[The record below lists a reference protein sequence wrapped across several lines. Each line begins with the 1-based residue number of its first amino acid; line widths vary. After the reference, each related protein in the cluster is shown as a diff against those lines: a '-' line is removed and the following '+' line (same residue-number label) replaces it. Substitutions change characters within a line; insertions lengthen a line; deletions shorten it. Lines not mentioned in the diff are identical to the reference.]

1 MTETLEPQ
9 DSPAP
14 DTPRSRSAS
23 KEGTFGQNASLSVVA
38 WSVSTIA
45 AFVCV
50 PVTVR
55 GLGADAYGLM
65 ALVTA
70 LTGYIGLLDI
80 GLGQALIRY
89 LSYYRAI
96 DEGRPMLAIIRVALI
111 WFTAA
116 GAAVGVVFFLGA
128 GWLARDVLNVSAG
141 LLPDAVVVIRLS
153 AANLVLALIM
163 NVGYAVPMSFLRYDI
178 SAGMDGVFTT
188 AGWVGPAV
196 VVTLGYG
203 IVGVTSFYV
212 ASNVVAL
219 MLYLYFGVRLMRLV
233 RHDAGPG
240 WRDIR
245 RKVLSFAGL
254 VAVNRVGNTVAAQ
267 TNRLVLGIVAG
278 TAAAAYYQV
287 PNLLTSKVSGL
298 LTRVAQV
305 LFPTGSALIARG
317 DTEGLRDLY
326 FRSSRL
332 IFLVNGSGAFAIAV
346 YAAPLLRYW
355 VSPEYADRG
364 ATAMVVF
371 TATAALNAASLPVGF
386 LSWSA
391 DRAGVN
397 LAFSLAISGIS
408 LAAIYPLASRF
419 GVTGAAMAGL
429 LGALVAPFFI
439 HYVDRRMLHVS
450 SWSVFRHCHLPTLA
464 GAGVAALVSYVLL
477 VRFAENLLSTVLL
490 LAATGLLAL
499 LLSALC
505 GAVKRSELRGLVKT
519 VRSLRDRIL
528 RR

>member
-1 MTETLEPQ
+1 MTPEPA
-9 DSPAP
+9 DTPAP
-14 DTPRSRSAS
+14 DPPQRPSAR
-23 KEGTFGQNASLSVVA
+23 KEGTFGQNASLSFVA
-38 WSVSTIA
+38 WTVSTVA

-50 PVTVR
+50 PITVR

-96 DEGRPMLAIIRVALI
+96 DQGRPMLAIIRVALI
-111 WFTAA
+111 WFSAA
-116 GAAVGVVFFLGA
+116 GVAVGVFFFVGA
-128 GWLARDVLNVSAG
+128 EWLARDVLNVSAD

-153 AANLVLALIM
+153 AANLVLALIISI
-163 NVGYAVPMSFLRYDI
+163 GQALPMSFLRYDI
-178 SAGMDGVFTT
+178 AAGMDTVFTT

-203 IVGVTSFYV
+203 VVGVTSFYV

-219 MLYLYFGVRLMRLV
+219 LLYLYFGVRLMRTV
-233 RHDAGPG
+233 RHDAGPA

-254 VAVNRVGNTVAAQ
+254 VAANRVGTTIAKQ
-267 TNRLVLGIVAG
+267 TTRLVLGIVAG

-287 PNLLTSKVSGL
+287 PNLLTTKVSAL
-298 LTRVAQV
+298 LTRISQV
-305 LFPTGSALIARG
+305 LFPAGSALIARG
-317 DTEGLRDLY
+317 DVEGLRALY
-326 FRSSRL
+326 VRSSRL
-332 IFLVNGSGAFAIAV
+332 IFWVNGCGAFAIAV
-346 YAAPLLRYW
+346 YAAPLLEHW

-371 TATAALNAASLPVGF
+371 TATAALNATSLPVGF

-397 LAFSLAISGIS
+397 LMFSLATSAIS

-439 HYVDRRMLHVS
+439 HYVDRHMLHVS
-450 SWSVFRHCHLPTLA
+450 SWSVFRRCHLPTLA
-464 GAGVAALVSYVLL
+464 GAGAAALISSVLL
-477 VRFAENLLSTVLL
+477 VRFAQSLFSTVLL
-490 LAATGLLAL
+490 LAMTGLLAL
-499 LLSALC
+499 LLSALF
-505 GAVKRSELRGLVKT
+505 GAVKREELRELQKV
-519 VRSLRDRIL
+519 VRSLWHRVL

>member
-1 MTETLEPQ
+1 VTPEPE
-9 DSPAP
+9 DIPAP
-14 DTPRSRSAS
+14 DPLLSPSAR

-38 WSVSTIA
+38 WSVSTVA

-50 PVTVR
+50 PITVR
-55 GLGADAYGLM
+55 GLGAEAYGLM

-96 DEGRPMLAIIRVALI
+96 DEGRPMLAIIRVALT

-116 GAAVGVVFFLGA
+116 GVAAGVFFFVGA
-128 GWLARDVLNVSAG
+128 EWLAKDVLNVAAD

-153 AANLVLALIM
+153 AANLVLALIISI
-163 NVGYAVPMSFLRYDI
+163 GQALPMSFLRYDI
-178 SAGMDGVFTT
+178 AAGMDSVFTT

-196 VVTLGYG
+196 VVMLGYG
-203 IVGVTSFYV
+203 VVGVTSFYV

-219 MLYLYFGVRLMRLV
+219 LLYLYFGVRLMRTV
-233 RHDAGPG
+233 RRDAGPE

-254 VAVNRVGNTVAAQ
+254 VAVNRVGTTVAKQ

-287 PNLLTSKVSGL
+287 PNLLTTKVSSL
-298 LTRVAQV
+298 LTRISQV
-305 LFPTGSALIARG
+305 LFPAGSALIARG
-317 DTEGLRDLY
+317 DTEGLRALY

-332 IFLVNGSGAFAIAV
+332 IFWVNGCGAFAIAV
-346 YAAPLLRYW
+346 YAAPLLKYW

-371 TATAALNAASLPVGF
+371 TATAALSATSLPVGF

-391 DRAGVN
+391 AKAGVN
-397 LAFSLAISGIS
+397 LVFSLATSAIS

-464 GAGVAALVSYVLL
+464 GAGVAALLSSVVL
-477 VRFAENLLSTVLL
+477 VRFAESLLSTVLL
-490 LAATGLLAL
+490 LAVTGLLAL
-499 LLSALC
+499 LLSALF
-505 GAVKRSELRGLVKT
+505 GAVKREELRDLQKVA
-519 VRSLRDRIL
+519 RSMRDRIL